1 MTRPTLEFHRVQAL
15 PRRTLTDAF
24 ARQCAAELTPLM
36 RVRGSL
42 AQLMPW
48 QAAAVVEAVQN
59 GGGILALP
67 VGVGKT
73 LATYLLPRAMGAR
86 RTMLVV
92 PASARDKTIQDFAAL
107 FKDWG
112 DIDTML
118 RIVSVQ
124 ELAPESGE
132 SVLDEFRPDL
142 IISDEC
148 HRLANRK
155 SSAARRI
162 DRYIVKHQDAVRFV
176 GLTGTLSRK
185 SILSY
190 WHLLCWA
197 LRDRAPVPRNE
208 GEAEAWAAALDMT
221 SGAWAG
227 AADPGVLGRTQDHA
241 RSWYRSRLLET
252 PGVVVVDV
260 DSAGAV
266 PLTLRWRVGKP
277 CPEMDTVFERFLVE
291 QENPAGIPVTDGLSR
306 WRLDAQAG
314 CGLYLRYRYPPPPPW
329 VVARRESARFVRD
342 TIEESTHWARPLDTE
357 AQVFRRFPT
366 AQEVQNWKRVGPTF
380 EPETEAVWF
389 SSAAVEDALAW
400 LRESPTPGV
409 IWCGGV
415 EFARAV
421 ATAAGLS
428 YYGAEG
434 KDQNGRFL
442 NRAPPNRSLVASWN
456 ACGTGF
462 NLQAW
467 RRAIVFQFPQSSR
480 DLEQLIGRHHR
491 QGQKEPIVVDFYVS
505 SGGSADAFEMA
516 VREAETV
523 KAREGLT
530 QKILRARIVRAE
542 LPRGGASEF
551 RWARRT
557 RTPVEPIAVKGLA
570 PYRPRAKVP

>member
-1 MTRPTLEFHRVQAL
+1 
-15 PRRTLTDAF
+15 
-24 ARQCAAELTPLM
+24 M
-36 RVRGSL
+36 RVRGST
-42 AQLMPW
+42 AALMPW
-48 QAAAVVEAVQN
+48 QATAVVEAVQN

-73 LATYLLPRAMGAR
+73 LATYLLPRCMGAK
-86 RTMLVV
+86 RTVLIV

-132 SVLDEFRPDL
+132 GILDSFRPDL

-221 SGAWAG
+221 SGVWSG
-227 AADPGVLGRTQDHA
+227 SADPGVLGRTQDHA
-241 RSWYRSRLLET
+241 RSWYRQRLLET

-260 DSAGAV
+260 DSAGAI

-277 CPEMDTVFERFLVE
+277 CEAMNGHFETFLVE

-306 WRLDAQAG
+306 WRLDAQMG
-314 CGLYLRYRYPPPPPW
+314 TGLYLRYKYPPPPPW

-342 TIEESTHWARPLDTE
+342 AIEDSTNTARPVDTE
-357 AQVFRRFPT
+357 AQVYRRFPT
-366 AQEVQNWKRVGPTF
+366 AREVTEWKRVKPMF
-380 EPETEAVWF
+380 EPVTEAVWF
-389 SSAAVEDALAW
+389 SSAAVEDAMAW
-400 LRESPTPGV
+400 LRESPMPGV

-415 EFARAV
+415 EFAKAV
-421 ATAAGLS
+421 AAATGLS

-434 KDQNGRFL
+434 KDERGRFL
-442 NRAPPNRSLVASWN
+442 NRAPHDRSLIASWN
-456 ACGTGF
+456 ACKEVF
-462 NLQAW
+462 NLQPW
-467 RRAIVFQFPQSSR
+467 RRAIVFQPPQSSLY
-480 DLEQLIGRHHR
+480 LEQLIGRHHR
-491 QGQKEPIVVDFYVS
+491 QRQTEPVVVDFYIA

-557 RTPVEPIAVKGLA
+557 RTRPEPIAIGGL
-570 PYRPRAKVP
+570 RRAL